1 VSSVVVF
8 YHRFCF
14 FFFVLIIHTG
24 LASLYTSFFLYLNTS
39 LYNPLVEIRYG
50 VVYRIDDY

>member
-1 VSSVVVF
+1 MSSVVVF